1 MYYFLKNKVKRVIFH
16 LYQTEIPSKQPFI
29 AGFIISL
36 PNTLQSDNQ
45 QFKYVLRR
53 FFEVS
58 PTTRKIFAMNN

>member
-1 MYYFLKNKVKRVIFH
+1 MYYFSKNEIKQVIFY
-16 LYQTEIPSKQPFI
+16 LYQTEIPSKQSFI

-53 FFEVS
+53 FFQVS

>member
-1 MYYFLKNKVKRVIFH
+1 MYYFSKNEIKQVIFH
-16 LYQTEIPSKQPFI
+16 LCQTEILSKQPFI

-53 FFEVS
+53 FFQVS

>member
-1 MYYFLKNKVKRVIFH
+1 MYYFSKNEIKQVIFH

-29 AGFIISL
+29 AGVIISL

-45 QFKYVLRR
+45 KFKYVLRR
-53 FFEVS
+53 FFQVS